1 MIKDLAP
8 RKLLHGTNI
17 NLSWCCDQMLKVTYP
32 QKKKKM
38 MLKVKRLKAE
48 SIKIKNSSNLRA
60 RVIAPYC

>member
-32 QKKKKM
+32 KKKM